1 MALKPFISI
10 IVPTYHDWDRLS
22 LCIQA
27 LDEQTY
33 PKQRYEVI
41 VVNND
46 PDDNMPLGYYL
57 PANMTIVS
65 EGKPGSYAAR
75 NQGISLAKGVIYGFT
90 DSDCIPHPEWIE
102 EAAKVFEAG
111 NVDRIA
117 GKIEFIF
124 KNDEKQ
130 TWIELYESI
139 YEFNQKKAV
148 KDHKASVTANLF
160 VRKEVFEKVGL
171 FDLSKMSGEDFGW
184 NRRATAKS
192 FNIVYADKVTISHPA
207 RSTFSEF
214 RKKKRREFGGKKSY
228 KITGVMSVVKHF
240 LFLPFYFY
248 LVVVKKNLQLFS
260 VEKRLSV
267 SEIAKVF
274 LLNLYLYLINSIE
287 YFRLMFKGEKL
298 R

>member
-22 LCIQA
+22 LCIHA
-27 LDEQTY
+27 LNAQTY
-33 PKQRYEVI
+33 PKEQYEVI
-41 VVNND
+41 IVNND
-46 PDDNMPLGYYL
+46 PDDLTPEGYWL
-57 PANMTIVS
+57 PANFTVVS

-75 NQGISLAKGVIYGFT
+75 NKGISLAKGTIYGFT
-90 DSDCIPHPEWIE
+90 DSDCVPHPDWIE
-102 EAAKVFEAG
+102 HAAKAFEAG
-111 NVDRIA
+111 NVDRVA
-117 GKIEFIF
+117 GKIDFIF
-124 KNDEKQ
+124 KNNEKR

-139 YEFNQKKAV
+139 YEFDQKKAV

-160 VRKEVFEKVGL
+160 ARKEVFDKVGL
-171 FDLSKMSGEDFGW
+171 FNLSRMSGDDFGW
-184 NRRATAKS
+184 NRRATAKN
-192 FNIVYADKVTISHPA
+192 FNIVYADNVIISHPA

-214 RKKKRREFGGKKSY
+214 RRKKRREFGGKKSY
-228 KITGVMSVVKHF
+228 KVTGVMSIVKHI

-260 VEKRLSV
+260 VEKRLSA
-267 SEIAKVF
+267 SEVAKVF
-274 LLNLYLYLINSIE
+274 LLNIYLYLINSVE